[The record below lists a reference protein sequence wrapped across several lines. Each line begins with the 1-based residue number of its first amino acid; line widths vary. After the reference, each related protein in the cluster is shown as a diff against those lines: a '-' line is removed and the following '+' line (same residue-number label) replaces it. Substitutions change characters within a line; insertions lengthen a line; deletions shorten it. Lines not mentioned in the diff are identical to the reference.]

1 MQLLMNSAA
10 AAELRTSLRELFD
23 LRNGAQG
30 QALAGAQGSLS
41 GVKDITT
48 KVDFDAMQV
57 VSHYWGTVLIRWC
70 ERYDCMWMRKQ
81 VGFTERSAHLLGTGP
96 RSDSGPALQR
106 DLDRVNNILVL
117 VQELNAASQTVPPDI
132 ALIQTKAQAIEAET
146 REVQG
151 SIDRLQETAKVVSDS
166 KEDILKVVSLSE
178 DVQARVVKIEPLL
191 APMQDIFGVCTCVCA
206 RVCACVCVLARLVAC
221 AE

>member
-1 MQLLMNSAA
+1 
-10 AAELRTSLRELFD
+10 
-23 LRNGAQG
+23 
-30 QALAGAQGSLS
+30 
-41 GVKDITT
+41 
-48 KVDFDAMQV
+48 
-57 VSHYWGTVLIRWC
+57 
-70 ERYDCMWMRKQ
+70 MWMRKQ

-96 RSDSGPALQR
+96 RSDSGTALQR

-191 APMQDIFGVCTCVCA
+191 APMQDIFGVCACVCA
-206 RVCACVCVLARLVAC
+206 RVRVCLCACPAC
-221 AE
+221 GMC